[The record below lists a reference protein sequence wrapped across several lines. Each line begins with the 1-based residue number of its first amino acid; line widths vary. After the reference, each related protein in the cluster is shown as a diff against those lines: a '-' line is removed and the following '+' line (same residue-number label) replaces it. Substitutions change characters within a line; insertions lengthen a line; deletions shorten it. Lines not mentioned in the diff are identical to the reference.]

1 MITMNTM
8 QQILMMYIHEGRSRR
23 EIARLTGIHRE
34 TVGKYVRQYEERRR
48 QLLAEGNESVDIQ
61 ALIDALT
68 TAPKYTAGI
77 RPKRKLTE
85 EIVKKI
91 QVHLDENELKRKQGQ
106 RKQQKTADQLQHGP
120 SNGAQLGTKTEGS
133 IHKSVV

>member
-48 QLLAEGNESVDIQ
+48 QLLAEGNESVDSGT
-61 ALIDALT
+61 DRCS
-68 TAPKYTAGI
+68 YY
-77 RPKRKLTE
+77 RPKIYSGHTSQTETDRRNRK
-85 EIVKKI
+85 
-91 QVHLDENELKRKQGQ
+91 EN
-106 RKQQKTADQLQHGP
+106 P
-120 SNGAQLGTKTEGS
+120 STS
-133 IHKSVV
+133 R